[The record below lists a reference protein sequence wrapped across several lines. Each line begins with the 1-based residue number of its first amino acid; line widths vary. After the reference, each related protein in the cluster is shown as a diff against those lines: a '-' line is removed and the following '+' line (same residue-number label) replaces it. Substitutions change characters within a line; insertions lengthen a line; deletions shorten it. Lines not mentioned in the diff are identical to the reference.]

1 MRTVTTREAE
11 SAFTKVIEAAQ
22 REPVAVTENG
32 EPSAVVMSY
41 DDYQRI
47 TGRARR
53 ELLETMQRMRAYA
66 AEQGLTEAKLDE
78 LLADES

>member
-1 MRTVTTREAE
+1 MRTMTAREAE
-11 SAFTKVIEAAQ
+11 SAFTKVIETAQ

-47 TGRARR
+47 TGQARR
-53 ELLETMQRMRAYA
+53 ELLDVMQRMQAHA
-66 AEQGLTEAKLDE
+66 VKQGLTGEKLAE